1 MPHGYGV
8 SAEPKGV
15 IRSTIGSTPWP
26 SAWLKGGTVE
36 DIAIVPYCIGLN
48 FPKGRVMT
56 NSKENQAR
64 AEAQFHKTI
73 KKAQE
78 AKQAMSQYEV
88 DARAVVEKT
97 AKLRALRLAK
107 EAADKDAA
115 EKNTQI
121 KKMASSKKRAGR
133 RPGKER

>member
-15 IRSTIGSTPWP
+15 IRSTIGSTPRP
-26 SAWLKGGTVE
+26 GAWLKGVRLKTSRSCP
-36 DIAIVPYCIGLN
+36 IVDLN
-48 FPKGRVMT
+48 FPKGKVMT

-78 AKQAMSQYEV
+78 AKQAMSQYEA

-107 EAADKDAA
+107 EAADKEAA

-121 KKMASSKKRAGR
+121 KKMASSKKTAGL
-133 RPGKER
+133 RPGKEP